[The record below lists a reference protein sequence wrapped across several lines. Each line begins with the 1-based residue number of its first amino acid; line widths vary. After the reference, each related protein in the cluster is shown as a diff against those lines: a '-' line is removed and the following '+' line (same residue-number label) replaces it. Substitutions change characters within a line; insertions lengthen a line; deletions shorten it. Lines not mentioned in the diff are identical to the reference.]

1 MNKELKL
8 IKKMFLQQMIK
19 WRHGVFYVIICSN
32 FYVNLRI
39 DMLISNGKKYDIEDD
54 WATTKPCI
62 KSVKSIIVWGKIRSD
77 NISQ

>member
-39 DMLISNGKKYDIEDD
+39 DMLISNGKKYDNEDD
-54 WATTKPCI
+54 
-62 KSVKSIIVWGKIRSD
+62 
-77 NISQ
+77 